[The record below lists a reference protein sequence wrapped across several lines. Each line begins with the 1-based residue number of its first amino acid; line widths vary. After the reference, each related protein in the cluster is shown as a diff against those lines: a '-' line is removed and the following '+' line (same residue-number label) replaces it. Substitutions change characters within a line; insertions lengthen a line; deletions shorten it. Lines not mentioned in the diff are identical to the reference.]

1 MYGPMAKWVAE
12 IDDPARL
19 PEFIARAF
27 TTATSGRPG
36 PVVLALP
43 EDMLTQVVQTAD
55 AQPYAPM
62 QAQPGG
68 AQIDQ
73 FAALLTS
80 AERPLVIV
88 GGSGWSQPAREALQ
102 RFAETSGVPM
112 AASFRTQDI
121 FDNMHAA
128 YIGDVGIGINPK
140 LAQRVKQC
148 DLLVVLGAR
157 LGEMTTS
164 GYTLIDIPEPQMK
177 LVHVYAG
184 PEELGRVYRPT
195 LGIVS
200 GMAAISSALAG
211 LPKPSVDRF
220 KSWREGARADY
231 LEWTKP
237 TQNPGDVQ
245 MGEIVSWLAQRLPAD
260 AIVSNGAGNYTA
272 WVHRFYRYRG
282 WRTQLAPTSGSMGYG
297 LPAAVAAKIV
307 HPERIAVCFA
317 GDGCLQM
324 TMQEFGTAC
333 QAGAN
338 IVLVVVNNGMYG
350 TIRMHQ
356 EREYPARKVGTDLHN
371 PDFVAWAKSYGAAGF
386 LVEKTEQFAPAFEAA
401 LKAGTPAVIE
411 IRLDPEAIN
420 PRTTLSAIRQA
431 ASKA

>member
-1 MYGPMAKWVAE
+1 
-12 IDDPARL
+12 
-19 PEFIARAF
+19 
-27 TTATSGRPG
+27 
-36 PVVLALP
+36 
-43 EDMLTQVVQTAD
+43 
-55 AQPYAPM
+55 
-62 QAQPGG
+62 
-68 AQIDQ
+68 
-73 FAALLTS
+73 
-80 AERPLVIV
+80 
-88 GGSGWSQPAREALQ
+88 
-102 RFAETSGVPM
+102 
-112 AASFRTQDI
+112 
-121 FDNMHAA
+121 
-128 YIGDVGIGINPK
+128 
-140 LAQRVKQC
+140 
-148 DLLVVLGAR
+148 
-157 LGEMTTS
+157 
-164 GYTLIDIPEPQMK
+164 
-177 LVHVYAG
+177 
-184 PEELGRVYRPT
+184 
-195 LGIVS
+195 
-200 GMAAISSALAG
+200 
-211 LPKPSVDRF
+211 
-220 KSWREGARADY
+220 
-231 LEWTKP
+231 
-237 TQNPGDVQ
+237 
-245 MGEIVSWLAQRLPAD
+245 VSWLAQRLPAD